1 MTYLTIRVTD
11 KANTLTEYTHVTSY
25 DVRENCV
32 FINIV
37 MVMNM
42 LSFIISIMMS
52 IMVKV
57 VGNIILTK
65 KH

>member
-32 FINIV
+32 FIVIDNNTV
-37 MVMNM
+37 
-42 LSFIISIMMS
+42 
-52 IMVKV
+52 
-57 VGNIILTK
+57 IILPLDNIAEIK
-65 KH
+65 VLK